1 MQLIDILKLRHPIDK
16 QLSFASLSKNSLSD
30 SYKVQLEDLAKKLF
44 VDLAHNYRNATL
56 PVNLINAIL
65 LFYQHGGC
73 VKYEEV
79 VRKKRLL
86 QEIQSLQKR
95 GIVMTIPSIDKAKEF
110 YLPTEYL
117 FYLEHIIK
125 KQVDEKTLFRG
136 LLLYKSDEIKRL
148 PSFIHETYHTSFK
161 YAGSKV
167 ENQAIV
173 YDFVTAHIQKMK
185 ESLTC
190 EQKTIIQFIAERR
203 NQVSSRELMGK
214 FPLPEKS
221 YGDVYLSDII
231 QCFRSTRKNEPTEL
245 QKLFLSGFLVP
256 LGDDWNSFHAV
267 AIPQEI
273 YPVIAQ
279 EHIIE
284 LQSKQEKLIEEIESE
299 ETPVRPLSKEKKIT
313 LDVKRLLLAVELLS
327 FQYTSS
333 AQKRGLGKRD
343 LNRVAEILK
352 EDLLYLDCLLTYLL
366 GNHWIEPEREILQ
379 ITNQGEQFLSL
390 PDNSLK
396 FYKILWGFFTES
408 PKWNELLKTNK
419 MLGYDNQD
427 IGNFILKYRKL
438 LVKLL
443 SQFPQKWI
451 KPVILK
457 QLLLLQQEYD
467 GIVTQYTYLTETE
480 ERGRWNKSSW
490 RRYYHDVEKNFIS
503 RFVSE
508 EEIFSNVLFNLYHL
522 GFIEVSS
529 KNGKIQSLKLT
540 AVGRHF
546 ICHEKMDFHPSLEI
560 KSREKRIT
568 IQPNMEIICSLH
580 TSLNSLR
587 YLSHFSNLKQI
598 DRVVL
603 FEISRESLIFG
614 SAKYSLKFEN
624 IEIFLSQHSIKAI
637 PQNILYLL
645 KECASKQ
652 GELELAPCGGYLIAK
667 DSHLLEAIR
676 HQKIFQQYIQ
686 EYITA
691 NAIILKR
698 DVTIDKLFSLL
709 RKKGYM
715 PKEKDVQSQES
726 SHRPER

>member
-1 MQLIDILKLRHPIDK
+1 MQLIDILKLRHSDK
-16 QLSFASLSKNSLSD
+16 QLSFVSLSKNSLSD
-30 SYKVQLEDLAKKLF
+30 SYQVQLEKLAKELF
-44 VDLAHNYRNATL
+44 VALARNYRNATL
-56 PVNLINAIL
+56 PMNLLNAIL

-73 VKYEEV
+73 MKLEEV
-79 VRKKRLL
+79 VRKKSLL
-86 QEIQSLQKR
+86 REIQSLQRR
-95 GIVMTIPSIDKAKEF
+95 GIVMAIPSIDRAKEF

-125 KQVDEKTLFRG
+125 NQIDEKTLYRG
-136 LLLYKSDEIKRL
+136 LLLYKSDEIKKL

-161 YAGSKV
+161 YANSKA

-185 ESLTC
+185 ENLTC

-203 NQVSSRELMGK
+203 NRVSSKELMKK
-214 FPLPEKS
+214 FPLLEKS
-221 YGDVYLSDII
+221 HSNVYLSDII
-231 QCFRSTRKNEPTEL
+231 RRFRYTDKNEPTEL
-245 QKLFLSGFLVP
+245 QKLFLSGLLIP
-256 LGDDWNSFHAV
+256 LGDDWNSFQAA

-273 YPVIAQ
+273 YPAIAQ

-284 LQSKQEKLIEEIESE
+284 LQRKQEKLIKEIESE
-299 ETPVRPLSKEKKIT
+299 EIPVRPLSKEKKIT

-333 AQKRGLGKRD
+333 AQKKGLGKRD

-366 GNHWIEPEREILQ
+366 GNCWIEAEKEVLQ

-390 PDNSLK
+390 SDESPKS
-396 FYKILWGFFTES
+396 YKILWGFFTES

-427 IGNFILKYRKL
+427 ISDFILKYRKL
-438 LVKLL
+438 LAKLL
-443 SQFPQKWI
+443 SQFPRKWI

-467 GIVTQYTYLTETE
+467 WIKTQYTHLIRTE
-480 ERGRWNKSSW
+480 ETGRWNKSSW
-490 RRYYHDVEKNFIS
+490 RRYYYDVEKNFIS
-503 RFVSE
+503 KFVSE
-508 EEIFSNVLFNLYHL
+508 EEIFFNVLLNLYHL
-522 GFIEVSS
+522 GFIEISS
-529 KNGKIQSLKLT
+529 KNGNIQSLKLT

-546 ICHEKMDFHPSLEI
+546 ICHEKMNFCPGLEI
-560 KSREKRIT
+560 KPREKRIT

-603 FEISRESLIFG
+603 FEISREALIFG
-614 SAKYSLKFEN
+614 SAKYSLKFED
-624 IEIFLSQHSIKAI
+624 IETFLSQHSTKAI

-652 GELELAPCGGYLIAK
+652 GELELATCGGYLIAK
-667 DSHLLEAIR
+667 DSHLLETIR

-691 NAIILKR
+691 NAIILK
-698 DVTIDKLFSLL
+698 DGVTIDKLFSLL

-715 PKEKDVQSQES
+715 PKGKDVQSQES
-726 SHRPER
+726 SHRPE